1 MRGERPL
8 CGDSSLVIYG
18 SLAKVGPLFNTM
30 TMKKL
35 ITYEIHGQIE
45 RNSYFRIGKALVRI
59 EFTGGAINSTGVY
72 PAQYTTDN
80 PLFQRAIENSEAFR
94 CGEIKRGRV
103 EVLGDYGTE
112 ANANDSGEKS
122 EEVTP
127 VSGVTNMQQARAC
140 LMAAPYNC
148 TISELQNKGAVKA
161 AAQKRGISFP
171 DWL

>member
-1 MRGERPL
+1 
-8 CGDSSLVIYG
+8 
-18 SLAKVGPLFNTM
+18 
-30 TMKKL
+30 MKKR

-45 RNSYFRIGKALVRI
+45 RNSYFRIGKALMRI

-103 EVLGDYGTE
+103 EEL
-112 ANANDSGEKS
+112 DSGEQPASPVADEGAADTVES
-122 EEVTP
+122 E
-127 VSGVTNMQQARAC
+127 VTNMQQARAF

-148 TISELQNKGAVKA
+148 TLAELQNKGAVRS
-161 AAQKRGISFP
+161 AAQSRGVTFP
-171 DWL
+171 NWI